1 MVSESQQKASS
12 RAVATLV
19 LGILSITCS
28 GFLTGIPAII
38 LGLIEL
44 KAIKAGE
51 APREGDSMTKVGLT
65 LGLIGTILM
74 ALVILAAVAII
85 AFGISLGA
93 SGVFDQLSKTSI

>member
-1 MVSESQQKASS
+1 MTPDTQQKASS
-12 RAVATLV
+12 RAVTTLV
-19 LGILSITCS
+19 LGILSITCT

-38 LGLIEL
+38 LGLTEL

-51 APREGDSMTKVGLT
+51 APREGESMTKVGMI
-65 LGLIGTILM
+65 LGLVSTILT
-74 ALVILAAVAII
+74 ALAVLVGILVV